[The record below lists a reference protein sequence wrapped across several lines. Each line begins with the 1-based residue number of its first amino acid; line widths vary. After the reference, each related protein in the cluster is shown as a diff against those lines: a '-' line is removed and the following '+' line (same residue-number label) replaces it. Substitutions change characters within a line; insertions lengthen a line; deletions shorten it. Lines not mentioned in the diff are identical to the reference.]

1 MEEKELVFKTDR
13 GNLAT
18 NTAMVAREFAK
29 EEKHVVES
37 IDKLLKNTEVPDNQ
51 CSRILDDIKTMFFAY
66 FEDVPQPNGGFK
78 KAKRYI
84 MNRDGFN
91 LLVMGF
97 TGKKA
102 LVHKVRFIQAFD
114 AMEKALKD
122 GQKKLSG
129 AEYLLQQAQLMVEQE
144 RRLKTLE
151 NRMDNLDKE
160 REENGRKLLDVK
172 LSDER
177 APQQTMKSKIRELVN
192 QYSSA
197 TNTSQQNVWHLVYK
211 KLYYVYHISIN
222 SYHKLTP
229 KESKL
234 EVAER
239 NGLLGK
245 IFTIVSD
252 LIRDTKAA

>member
-1 MEEKELVFKTDR
+1 MENLVFK
-13 GNLAT
+13 GENSQALT
-18 NTAMVAREFAK
+18 NSLLVAEKFGKEHRNVLQSIRDLMGTAEFSAYPQMF
-29 EEKHVVES
+29 VE
-37 IDKLLKNTEVPDNQ
+37 TVYYNQ
-51 CSRILDDIKTMFFAY
+51 QNGQEYPMF
-66 FEDVPQPNGGFK
+66 V
-78 KAKRYI
+78 
-84 MNRDGFN
+84 MNRDGFT
-91 LLVMGF
+91 LLAMGF

-102 LVHKVRFIQAFD
+102 MKFKLDYIAAFNK
-114 AMEKALKD
+114 MEKALKD
-122 GQKKLSG
+122 GQKNLSG

-151 NRMDNLDKE
+151 NRMDTLDKE
-160 REENGRKLLDVK
+160 REENGRKLLGVK

-222 SYHKLTP
+222 SYHKLTQ

-234 EVAER
+234 NVAER

>member
-1 MEEKELVFKTDR
+1 
-13 GNLAT
+13 
-18 NTAMVAREFAK
+18 
-29 EEKHVVES
+29 
-37 IDKLLKNTEVPDNQ
+37 
-51 CSRILDDIKTMFFAY
+51 MF
-66 FEDVPQPNGGFK
+66 V
-78 KAKRYI
+78 
-84 MNRDGFN
+84 MNRDGFT
-91 LLVMGF
+91 LLAMGF

-102 LVHKVRFIQAFD
+102 MKFKLDYIAAFNK
-114 AMEKALKD
+114 MEKALKD

-197 TNTSQQNVWHLVYK
+197 TNTSQQHVWHLVYK
-211 KLYYVYHISIN
+211 NLYYVYHISIN